1 MVLRSTRD
9 AMALGKPI
17 TEIRSRLQPQG
28 PHRPVDRIR
37 PNDRFTTALLDQE
50 PHTGFDDSR
59 ICPPALQEIPEL
71 NEYRVALVS
80 PNRSAAVRG
89 FTQFPPPAD
98 PAVLL
103 PFSWRELLAG
113 VSEFIRESTRLAERT
128 AAQFADICVDF
139 LKMEVSRVSGEVI
152 TLTNQEFKTLKC
164 LLLNPGRVFSRDELL
179 NEAWGYSHYPSTRTV
194 DNHVLRLRQKLEPD
208 PARPVHFLTVHS
220 VGYKFVP

>member
-1 MVLRSTRD
+1 
-9 AMALGKPI
+9 MALVKPNGHY
-17 TEIRSRLQPQG
+17 SSQLQQPSS
-28 PHRPVDRIR
+28 HRAVERIR
-37 PNDRFTTALLDQE
+37 QHNRPTATLEDDEDLRGVGDRRLSPQAL
-50 PHTGFDDSR
+50 
-59 ICPPALQEIPEL
+59 PEMPEW

-80 PNRSAAVRG
+80 PSRSANVRRREEAP
-89 FTQFPPPAD
+89 QPAA

-113 VSEFIRESTRLAERT
+113 VSEFIRESTRMAERT

-139 LKMEVSRVSGEVI
+139 LKMEVCRVSGEVI

>member
-1 MVLRSTRD
+1 M
-9 AMALGKPI
+9 M
-17 TEIRSRLQPQG
+17 E
-28 PHRPVDRIR
+28 RIR
-37 PNDRFTTALLDQE
+37 QDGGLPTMLEEEEVFG
-50 PHTGFDDSR
+50 GFDDRRLS
-59 ICPPALQEIPEL
+59 PPPLPEIPEL

-80 PNRSAAVRG
+80 PRRSARVGSRMEA
-89 FTQFPPPAD
+89 PAPAA

-113 VSEFIRESTRLAERT
+113 VSEFIRESTRIAERT

-139 LKMEVSRVSGEVI
+139 LKMEVCRVSGEVI
-152 TLTNQEFKTLKC
+152 ILTNQEFKTLKC